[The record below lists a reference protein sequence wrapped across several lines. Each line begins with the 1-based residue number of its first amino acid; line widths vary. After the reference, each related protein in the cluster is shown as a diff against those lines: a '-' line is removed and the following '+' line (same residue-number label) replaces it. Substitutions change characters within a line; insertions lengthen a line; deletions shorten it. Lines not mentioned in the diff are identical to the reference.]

1 MTTGAASGRP
11 GGSGGSGVGP
21 LVVPRTFYGGDP
33 VDVGPRLL
41 NKLLVRGTRVGRI
54 VEVEAYRG
62 SQDPAS
68 HAFGGRTR
76 RNAIMFGPPGHLYVY
91 FTYGMHWCANVVCG
105 PEGTGHAV
113 LIRALAPVSGL
124 AVMRRARPPG
134 TTDLHL
140 TSGPAK
146 LCQAFGITGPADG
159 ADLVTGDRGLTVRDD
174 GVPPPAVPGVSGRI
188 GIRQA
193 ADRPWRWWV
202 MGDSHVSRGRPAPAG
217 LGPES
222 GPGKSPGKGPI
233 RSPGRGLAGGSGSRP
248 RTRPG

>member
-1 MTTGAASGRP
+1 VTTGAASGRP
-11 GGSGGSGVGP
+11 GVSGVGP
-21 LVVPRTFYGGDP
+21 AVVLVPRDFYGGDP
-33 VDVGPRLL
+33 VDLGPRLL

-62 SQDPAS
+62 SEDPAS
-68 HAFGGRTR
+68 HAFGGPTR
-76 RNAIMFGPPGHLYVY
+76 RNSTMFGPAGHLYVY

-124 AVMRRARPPG
+124 AAMRRARPSG
-134 TTDLHL
+134 TTDLQL

-146 LCQAFGITGPADG
+146 LCQAFGITGAMDG
-159 ADLVTGDRGLTVRDD
+159 VDLVTGDRGLAVLDD
-174 GVPPPAVPGVSGRI
+174 GVPPPAAPGVSGRI

-202 MGDSHVSRGRPAPAG
+202 VGDPHVSRGRPAPPG
-217 LGPES
+217 IGPES
-222 GPGKSPGKGPI
+222 GPGKGPG
-233 RSPGRGLAGGSGSRP
+233 RSPGRVAGGGSGGRP
-248 RTRPG
+248 RGRPR